1 MAVDKGGSAGAYLRG
16 GGTEVL
22 PGTPQSSRTPFLQ
35 SIFAGGEQA
44 RSRAAEVG
52 QDLMEGGR
60 KVYESK
66 FVQNQLFPRSAL
78 LGGALLAAPSLM
90 GAAEAAGEGRTL
102 EAGVTAAGGIGSAA
116 IASQLLKG
124 PLPAKIAGVAV
135 GLGGGLLSG
144 GLGQMAERTKAAA
157 TGQEIAGEPG
167 SASAARGRRKKDAAT
182 DLEIYNQAMSAQNQN
197 FLQLLGAM
205 NDQEITMMQRQMP
218 LINQMKDRELAR
230 NQALMNTMTG
240 NYARLGMLATAGKL
254 ATGAQA
260 ERGATMRTAL
270 QSNPYAGAIMQA
282 PNISF

>member
-16 GGTEVL
+16 GGTKVL
-22 PGTPQSSRTPFLQ
+22 PGTPQSFRTPFLQ
-35 SIFAGGEQA
+35 SIFAGGERA
-44 RSRAAEVG
+44 RNVAADVG

-60 KVYESK
+60 KIYESK

-90 GAAEAAGEGRTL
+90 GAAESASEGRTL
-102 EAGVTAAGGIGSAA
+102 EASVTAAGGLGSAA
-116 IASQLLKG
+116 VASQLLKG
-124 PLPAKIAGVAV
+124 PLPAKLAGVAV
-135 GLGGGLLSG
+135 GLGGGLISG

-157 TGQEIAGEPG
+157 TGQEIAGQV
-167 SASAARGRRKKDAAT
+167 SSSAARGRREKDAAA
-182 DLEIYNQAMSAQNQN
+182 DLRIYNRAMDAQTQQL
-197 FLQLLGAM
+197 LQLTGAL

-270 QSNPYAGAIMQA
+270 QSNPYSGAIMQA
-282 PNISF
+282 PSISF

>member
-1 MAVDKGGSAGAYLRG
+1 MAVDKPGSAGSYLRG
-16 GGTEVL
+16 GGT
-22 PGTPQSSRTPFLQ
+22 PQSFRTPLLQ
-35 SIFAGGEQA
+35 SLFAGGEQG

-52 QDLMEGGR
+52 HDLMLGGR
-60 KVYESK
+60 KIYESK

-90 GAAEAAGEGRTL
+90 GAADAAGEGRTL

-124 PLPAKIAGVAV
+124 PLPAKLAGVAV

-157 TGQEIAGEPG
+157 TGQEIAGQEG
-167 SASAARGRRKKDAAT
+167 SSAAARGRRKKEAAT
-182 DLEIYNQAMSAQNQN
+182 DLEIQQQ
-197 FLQLLGAM
+197 FL
-205 NDQEITMMQRQMP
+205 NQEIAGIQQLDGYFRNAALEQMQKEVP
-218 LINQMKDRELAR
+218 IINQIKNAELAR

-260 ERGATMRTAL
+260 ERGATTRTAL
-270 QSNPYAGAIMQA
+270 QSNPYSGAIMQA

>member
-1 MAVDKGGSAGAYLRG
+1 MAN
-16 GGTEVL
+16 
-22 PGTPQSSRTPFLQ
+22 PGTPGTSSSRYGYTPGSPKFLQ
-35 SIFAGGEQA
+35 SFYAGMGQA
-44 RSRAAEVG
+44 RDVARQVT
-52 QDLMEGGR
+52 QDAVSGAQNIH
-60 KVYESK
+60 KSK
-66 FVQNQLFPRSAL
+66 FVQNQLYPRSAL

-90 GAAEAAGEGRTL
+90 GAADAAGEGRTL

-157 TGQEIAGEPG
+157 TGQEIAGQEG
-167 SASAARGRRKKDAAT
+167 SSAAARGRRKKEAAT
-182 DLEIYNQAMSAQNQN
+182 DLEIQQQ
-197 FLQLLGAM
+197 FM
-205 NDQEITMMQRQMP
+205 NQEIAGIQQLDGYFRNAALEQMQKEVP
-218 LINQMKDRELAR
+218 IINQIKNAELAR

-270 QSNPYAGAIMQA
+270 QSNPYSGAIMQA

>member
-1 MAVDKGGSAGAYLRG
+1 MARTERIPQGGALTVFRPELAAQGFYRDPAATGKYYAGAAYQTAQNIASNMGQKRAQAM
-16 GGTEVL
+16 
-22 PGTPQSSRTPFLQ
+22 QS
-35 SIFAGGEQA
+35 A
-44 RSRAAEVG
+44 
-52 QDLMEGGR
+52 
-60 KVYESK
+60 
-66 FVQNQLFPRSAL
+66 LFPRSAL

-90 GAAEAAGEGRTL
+90 GAAEAASEGRTL

-124 PLPAKIAGVAV
+124 PLPAKVAGVAL

-167 SASAARGRRKKDAAT
+167 SSSAARGRRKKEAET
-182 DLEIYNQAMSAQNQN
+182 DLAIYNQAMQAEFQN
-197 FLQLLGAM
+197 FQQL
-205 NDQEITMMQRQMP
+205 NDYMRDAYIQDEQRLTP
-218 LINQMKDRELAR
+218 IINQRKNAELAR

-270 QSNPYAGAIMQA
+270 QSNPYSGAIMQA
-282 PNISF
+282 PSISF

>member
-16 GGTEVL
+16 GGTKVL
-22 PGTPQSSRTPFLQ
+22 PGTPQSFRTPFLQ
-35 SIFAGGEQA
+35 SIFAGGEQG
-44 RSRAAEVG
+44 RTIAADVA

-60 KVYESK
+60 KIYESK

-90 GAAEAAGEGRTL
+90 GAADAAGEGRTL

-167 SASAARGRRKKDAAT
+167 EFFCSSRTSSRKILKLISRFIQRVYESQKLLVLQQLDGYFRSAA
-182 DLEIYNQAMSAQNQN
+182 L
-197 FLQLLGAM
+197 
-205 NDQEITMMQRQMP
+205 EITMHAKSKFRI
-218 LINQMKDRELAR
+218 INQ
-230 NQALMNTMTG
+230 
-240 NYARLGMLATAGKL
+240 
-254 ATGAQA
+254 
-260 ERGATMRTAL
+260 
-270 QSNPYAGAIMQA
+270 I
-282 PNISF
+282 

>member
-1 MAVDKGGSAGAYLRG
+1 MARTERIPQG
-16 GGTEVL
+16 GGLTVFRPEL
-22 PGTPQSSRTPFLQ
+22 AAQGFFSDPAATGKYYASAAS
-35 SIFAGGEQA
+35 QA
-44 RSRAAEVG
+44 AQNMYSNIG
-52 QDLMEGGR
+52 Q
-60 KVYESK
+60 KVTQAQ
-66 FVQNQLFPRSAL
+66 QNSLFPRSAL

-90 GAAEAAGEGRTL
+90 GAADAAGEGRTL

-157 TGQEIAGEPG
+157 TGQEIAGQEG
-167 SASAARGRRKKDAAT
+167 SSAAARGRRKKEAAT
-182 DLEIYNQAMSAQNQN
+182 DLEIQQQ
-197 FLQLLGAM
+197 FL
-205 NDQEITMMQRQMP
+205 NQEIAGIQQLDGYFRNAALEQMQKEVP
-218 LINQMKDRELAR
+218 IINQIKNAELAR

-260 ERGATMRTAL
+260 ERGATLRTAL
-270 QSNPYAGAIMQA
+270 STNTYAGAIMQA
-282 PNISF
+282 PQISFG